1 MGTVDYDNG
10 IQYLNGAVDFIK
22 LDNGI
27 ARREQTEVTVMNI
40 HTLAVVEIFKIS
52 IVITITF

>member
-1 MGTVDYDNG
+1 MSTVDYDNG

-22 LDNGI
+22 LDDGI

-40 HTLAVVEIFKIS
+40 HTLVEIFKIS